1 MNSKKFLSA
10 VALAGLSLATLA
22 NAESYDGVLITRP
35 DRLRTDLALEAREAA
50 LKPVAGEASWADNFR
65 VPVGQLARADV
76 RRDAESAARA
86 GNLHGDYAGAGVLST
101 RGSASAHH
109 AEHNSVRS
117 QAREIPRTSGR
128 QATGG

>member
-65 VPVGQLARADV
+65 VPVGQLERADV
-76 RRDAESAARA
+76 RRDAATTARA
-86 GNLHGDYAGAGVLST
+86 GNLHGDYAGAGVLSL
-101 RGSASAHH
+101 RGDASAHD

-117 QAREIPRTSGR
+117 QAREIPRTSRR